1 MMKAAVYA
9 RVSTVEQTVENQ
21 RLELRRYCEARGWA
35 ATEYL
40 DAGVSGAKESR
51 PALDRLL
58 TDARRRRFDT
68 LVVWKLDRLG
78 RSLSH
83 LVAILDDLTSRGV
96 QFRAITQGIETGTS
110 TGRLVSHIL
119 GALAE
124 FERELIKE
132 RTREGIK
139 AAKGR
144 GQKMGRRYAMNQEQI
159 RQARR
164 LMDEGNSASYVSGI
178 FKISRA
184 TLFNSLK
191 RLKEDDFP
199 NRKEEGRDARTVD
212 MFDDKTD
219 VER

>member
-1 MMKAAVYA
+1 M
-9 RVSTVEQTVENQ
+9 
-21 RLELRRYCEARGWA
+21 
-35 ATEYL
+35 
-40 DAGVSGAKESR
+40 
-51 PALDRLL
+51 
-58 TDARRRRFDT
+58 
-68 LVVWKLDRLG
+68 
-78 RSLSH
+78 
-83 LVAILDDLTSRGV
+83 VAILDDLTSRGV

-164 LMDEGNSASYVSGI
+164 LMDEGHSASYVSGI

-191 RLKEDDFP
+191 RLKEDDIH
-199 NRKEEGRDARTVD
+199 NRKDGGRDVRTVD
-212 MFDDKTD
+212 MFDGETD